1 MKKIISMIVV
11 ITLALSVFLT
21 GCGGTKPAESSK
33 PAEGSKP
40 AEASKPAESSKPA
53 EAKKPLVVGFIYIGP
68 VNDGG
73 WTEAHN
79 NGRLQMEKELG
90 DKVKV
95 LIKENVPESQEA
107 EKAMRDMVDQGAKVI
122 FATSFGYMDHME
134 KVAKEFKDVT
144 FLHCS
149 GYKMLPNM
157 GTYFGKMYEPRYLSG
172 IVAGM
177 KTKSN
182 KIGYVAAMP
191 IPEVIRMINAFTL
204 GVQSVNPKA
213 TVEVTWTNTW
223 YDPAKEKEAAKALL
237 DKGCD
242 VMAQHQDSTATQIA
256 ASEKGAAS
264 IGYDLDQKDKVKGY
278 MTAPVWNWGA
288 YYTKTVKDVLA
299 GTWKSE
305 SYWGPMKDGIVAL
318 APLTADAPQGAQEK
332 VEAAKKGILDGSFKI
347 FKGPL
352 KDQTG
357 AVKVKEG
364 EVMSDKD
371 VWEMSWFI
379 EGVIGKTK

>member
-1 MKKIISMIVV
+1 MKKFVSIILSI
-11 ITLALSVFLT
+11 ILALSVFLT
-21 GCGGTKPAESSK
+21 GCGGSETKPAESQSSAEQSK
-33 PAEGSKP
+33 PAETK
-40 AEASKPAESSKPA
+40 E
-53 EAKKPLVVGFIYIGP
+53 PLVVGFVYIGP

-79 NGRLQMEKELG
+79 NGRLQMEQELG
-90 DKVKV
+90 SSVKSI
-95 LIKENVPESQEA
+95 IKENVPEGPEV
-107 EKAMRDMVDQGAKVI
+107 EKAIRDMIDQGAKVI
-122 FATSFGYMDHME
+122 FATSFGYMDYVE
-134 KVAKEFKDVT
+134 KVAKEFPDVI

-149 GYKMLPNM
+149 GYKTLSNM
-157 GTYFGKMYEPRYLSG
+157 GTYFGKMYEARYLSG

-204 GVQSVNPKA
+204 GVKSVNPDA

-256 ASEKGAAS
+256 ASERGAAS
-264 IGYDLDQKDKVKGY
+264 IGYDLDHKDKVDGY
-278 MTAPVWNWGA
+278 MTAPIWNWGA
-288 YYTKTVKDVLA
+288 YYTKTVKAVLD

-305 SYWGPMKDGIVAL
+305 SYWGPMKDGIVDL
-318 APLTADAPQGAQEK
+318 APLTEFAPEGAKEK
-332 VEAAKKGILDGSFKI
+332 VEAAKKAINDGSLKI
-347 FKGPL
+347 FQGPI
-352 KDQTG
+352 KDQNG
-357 AVKVKEG
+357 EVKVKDG

-371 VWEMSWFI
+371 VWEMSWFV
-379 EGVIGKTK
+379 EGVIGKTN